1 MTIAIF
7 GEALFDVFPSGKK
20 VAGGAP
26 FNVAWHIHGFGAPVR
41 FISRLGQDD
50 LGDSFFSMLEN
61 AEFPTDSVQRSNT
74 KPTGRVEVT
83 LNDGEPSYDIK
94 QDVAYDEIEPDTFEG
109 TYDLLYH
116 GSLALRSE
124 TSRDALEAAR
134 AKAERVFMDI
144 NLRDPY
150 WDKPTIQ
157 ALANKADWVK
167 VNQDEFQILAGEEY
181 TEDSARALLSSLEL
195 EGLLITLGEKGA
207 CVYTAA
213 DQQCATVLPKP
224 QQTVVDAV
232 GAGDAF
238 SAVFI
243 FGLLHNWPM
252 QAIMSR
258 AQSFASHIL
267 SIEGATCDDGEFYAP
282 FRQAWHTDETAAEL

>member
-7 GEALFDVFPSGKK
+7 GEALFDVFPGGKK

-41 FISRLGQDD
+41 FISRLGNDE
-50 LGDSFFSMLEN
+50 LGKAFFKLLKN
-61 AEFPTDSVQRSNT
+61 ADFPTQAIQQSKT
-74 KPTGRVEVT
+74 KPTGQVEVT
-83 LNDGEPSYDIK
+83 LDNGEPSYEIK
-94 QDVAYDEIEPDTFEG
+94 QDVAYDEIAPDTFDEP
-109 TYDLLYH
+109 YDLLYH
-116 GSLALRSE
+116 GTLALRTE
-124 TSRDALEAAR
+124 TSLKALEAAR
-134 AKAERVFMDI
+134 TKAARVFMDV
-144 NLRDPY
+144 NLRDPF
-150 WDKPTIQ
+150 WEKSTVLS
-157 ALANKADWVK
+157 LAKNADWVK
-167 VNQDEFQILAGEEY
+167 VNQDEFQILAGEAYNE
-181 TEDSARALLSSLEL
+181 ESARVLLSSLEL

-224 QQTVVDAV
+224 QQGMVDAV

-267 SIEGATCDDGEFYAP
+267 SIEGATSEDAEFYTP

>member
-7 GEALFDVFPSGKK
+7 GEALFDVFPGGKK

-41 FISRLGQDD
+41 FISRLGNDE
-50 LGDSFFSMLEN
+50 LGKAFFKLLKN
-61 AEFPTDSVQRSNT
+61 ADFPTQAIQQSKS
-74 KPTGRVEVT
+74 KPTGQVEVT
-83 LNDGEPSYDIK
+83 LDNGEPSYEIK
-94 QDVAYDEIEPDTFEG
+94 QDVAYDEIAPDTFDEP
-109 TYDLLYH
+109 YDLLYH
-116 GSLALRSE
+116 GTLALRSE
-124 TSRDALEAAR
+124 TSLKALEAAR
-134 AKAERVFMDI
+134 TKAARVFMDV
-144 NLRDPY
+144 NLRDPF
-150 WDKPTIQ
+150 WEKSTVLS
-157 ALANKADWVK
+157 LAKNADWVK
-167 VNQDEFQILAGEEY
+167 VNQDEFQILAGEPYNE
-181 TEDSARALLSSLEL
+181 ESARALLSSLEL

-224 QQTVVDAV
+224 QQGMVDAV

-267 SIEGATCDDGEFYAP
+267 SIEGATSEDAEFYTP

>member
-7 GEALFDVFPSGKK
+7 GEALFDVFPGGKK

-41 FISRLGQDD
+41 FISRLGNDE
-50 LGDSFFSMLEN
+50 LGKAFFKLLKN
-61 AEFPTDSVQRSNT
+61 ADFPTQAIQQSKT
-74 KPTGRVEVT
+74 KPTGQVEVT
-83 LNDGEPSYDIK
+83 LDNGEPSYEIK
-94 QDVAYDEIEPDTFEG
+94 QDVAYDEIAPDTFDEP
-109 TYDLLYH
+109 YDLLYH
-116 GSLALRSE
+116 GTLALRSE
-124 TSRDALEAAR
+124 TSLKALEAAR
-134 AKAERVFMDI
+134 TKAARVFMDV
-144 NLRDPY
+144 NLRDPF
-150 WDKPTIQ
+150 WEKSTVLS
-157 ALANKADWVK
+157 LAKNADWVK
-167 VNQDEFQILAGEEY
+167 VNQDEFQILAGEPYNE
-181 TEDSARALLSSLEL
+181 ESARALLSSLEL

-224 QQTVVDAV
+224 QQGMVDAV

-267 SIEGATCDDGEFYAP
+267 SIEGATSEDAEFYTP

>member
-7 GEALFDVFPSGKK
+7 GEALYDVFPSGKK

-41 FISRLGQDD
+41 FISSLGKDD
-50 LGDSFFSMLEN
+50 LGEAFLQMLGN
-61 AEFPTDSVQRSNT
+61 AEFPTEAIQQSKT
-74 KPTGRVEVT
+74 KPTGSVEVT
-83 LNDGEPSYDIK
+83 LENGEPSYEIK
-94 QDVAYDEIEPDTFEG
+94 QDVAFDDISPDNFDG
-109 TYDLLYH
+109 SYDLLYH
-116 GSLALRSE
+116 GTLALRSQ
-124 TSRDALEAAR
+124 TSLEALKDAR
-134 AKAERVFMDI
+134 AKSARVFMDV
-144 NLRDPY
+144 NLREPF
-150 WDKPTIQ
+150 WDKQTVLS
-157 ALANKADWVK
+157 LAKGADWVK
-167 VNQDEFQILAGEEY
+167 VNQDEFQILADEPY
-181 TEDSARALLSSLEL
+181 TEKSALALLKSLEL

-207 CVYTAA
+207 CVYTAV

-224 QQTVVDAV
+224 QHTIIDAV

-267 SIEGATCDDGEFYAP
+267 SIEGATSDDAEFYTP
-282 FRQAWHTDETAAEL
+282 FRQAWHTDDTAAEL

>member
-7 GEALFDVFPSGKK
+7 GEALFDVFPGGKK

-41 FISRLGQDD
+41 FISRLGNDE
-50 LGDSFFSMLEN
+50 LGKAFFKLLKN
-61 AEFPTDSVQRSNT
+61 ADFPTQAIQQSKT
-74 KPTGRVEVT
+74 KPTGQVEVT
-83 LNDGEPSYDIK
+83 LDNGEPSYEIK
-94 QDVAYDEIEPDTFEG
+94 QDVAYDEIAPDTFDEP
-109 TYDLLYH
+109 YDLLYH
-116 GSLALRSE
+116 GTLALRTE
-124 TSRDALEAAR
+124 TSLKALEAAR
-134 AKAERVFMDI
+134 TKAARVFMDV
-144 NLRDPY
+144 NLRDPF
-150 WDKPTIQ
+150 WEKSTVLS
-157 ALANKADWVK
+157 LAKNADWVK
-167 VNQDEFQILAGEEY
+167 VNQDEFQILAGEPYNE
-181 TEDSARALLSSLEL
+181 ESARALLSSLEL

-224 QQTVVDAV
+224 QQGMVDAV

-267 SIEGATCDDGEFYAP
+267 PIEGATSADAEFYTP

>member
-1 MTIAIF
+1 MTIAVF
-7 GEALFDVFPSGKK
+7 GEALFDVFPGGKK

-41 FISRLGQDD
+41 FISRLGNDE
-50 LGDSFFSMLEN
+50 LGKAFFAMLKK
-61 AEFPTDSVQRSNT
+61 ADFPTQAIQQSKT
-74 KPTGRVEVT
+74 KPTGQVEVT
-83 LNDGEPSYDIK
+83 LDNGEPSYDIK
-94 QDVAYDEIEPDTFEG
+94 QDVAYDEIAPDTFDES
-109 TYDLLYH
+109 YDLLYH
-116 GSLALRSE
+116 GTLALRSE
-124 TSRDALEAAR
+124 TSLKSLETAR
-134 AKAERVFMDI
+134 AKSARVFMDV
-144 NLRDPY
+144 NLRDPF
-150 WDKPTIQ
+150 WEKSTVLS
-157 ALANKADWVK
+157 LAKNADWVK
-167 VNQDEFQILAGEEY
+167 VNQDEFQILAGEPYSE
-181 TEDSARALLSSLEL
+181 ESARALLGSLAL
-195 EGLLITLGEKGA
+195 EGILITLGEKGA

-224 QQTVVDAV
+224 QQTMVDAV

-238 SAVFI
+238 SAAFI

-267 SIEGATCDDGEFYAP
+267 SIEGATSEDADFYTP

>member
-7 GEALFDVFPSGKK
+7 GEALFDVFPGGKK

-41 FISRLGQDD
+41 FISRLGNDE
-50 LGDSFFSMLEN
+50 LGKAFFKLLKN
-61 AEFPTDSVQRSNT
+61 ADFPTQAIQQSKT
-74 KPTGRVEVT
+74 KPTGQVEVT
-83 LNDGEPSYDIK
+83 LDNGEPSYEIK
-94 QDVAYDEIEPDTFEG
+94 QGVAYDEIAPDTFDEP
-109 TYDLLYH
+109 YDLLYH
-116 GSLALRSE
+116 GTLALRSE
-124 TSRDALEAAR
+124 TSLKALEAAR
-134 AKAERVFMDI
+134 TKAARVFMDV
-144 NLRDPY
+144 NLRDPF
-150 WDKPTIQ
+150 WEKSTVLS
-157 ALANKADWVK
+157 LAKNADWVK
-167 VNQDEFQILAGEEY
+167 VNQDEFQILAGEPYNE
-181 TEDSARALLSSLEL
+181 ESARALLSSLEL
-195 EGLLITLGEKGA
+195 EGLLITQGEKGA

-224 QQTVVDAV
+224 QQGMVDAV

-267 SIEGATCDDGEFYAP
+267 SIEGATSEDAEFYTP